1 MVFCE
6 KTRKEISS
14 LLQYEIKDIELLRT
28 ALTRQSAISE
38 NSISASDISYQ
49 RLEFIGD
56 SLLNLIVTK
65 IIYMNFPNS
74 DSGELSNLK
83 QEIICNKALGEIAQ
97 KLNLG
102 KYLIVGNSEEMGH
115 IRTHQKT
122 LADLIEALTAVVY
135 IDSNKDF
142 KLTQKVLLT
151 LLNDVIKNAFIKRQN
166 FLFYNKNEFCYLV
179 DK

>member
-1 MVFCE
+1 
-6 KTRKEISS
+6 
-14 LLQYEIKDIELLRT
+14 
-28 ALTRQSAISE
+28 
-38 NSISASDISYQ
+38 
-49 RLEFIGD
+49 
-56 SLLNLIVTK
+56 
-65 IIYMNFPNS
+65 
-74 DSGELSNLK
+74 
-83 QEIICNKALGEIAQ
+83 
-97 KLNLG
+97 
-102 KYLIVGNSEEMGH
+102 MGH

-151 LLNDVIKNAFIKRQN
+151 LLNDVIKNAFMKRQN

>member
-14 LLQYEIKDIELLRT
+14 LLHYEIKDIELLRT

-83 QEIICNKALGEIAQ
+83 QEIICNKTLGEIAQ
-97 KLNLG
+97 KLN
-102 KYLIVGNSEEMGH
+102 
-115 IRTHQKT
+115 
-122 LADLIEALTAVVY
+122 
-135 IDSNKDF
+135 
-142 KLTQKVLLT
+142 
-151 LLNDVIKNAFIKRQN
+151 
-166 FLFYNKNEFCYLV
+166 
-179 DK
+179 